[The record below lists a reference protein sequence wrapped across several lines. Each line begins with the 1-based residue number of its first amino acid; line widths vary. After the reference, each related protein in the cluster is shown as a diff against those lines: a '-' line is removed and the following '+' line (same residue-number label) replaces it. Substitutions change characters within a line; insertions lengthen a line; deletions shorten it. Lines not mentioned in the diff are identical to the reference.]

1 MRNRKMEKPNFK
13 VKHPYGHI
21 IKSMVVGFVLV
32 FTAFAGIFT
41 GGLLNAKGEV
51 KAFSGG
57 SGTYTDPYLIST
69 SYDLYSLRASS
80 SANKYYQ
87 LTKNID
93 FTHTSSPFTQFKGIL
108 NGCGY
113 TITNNT
119 SYPHLFGTLASTSV
133 IHNLYLNNTNSSI
146 TLLSNYYSRGSFGI
160 LSMANNGG
168 TIENVKVISTAN
180 IIISANYISNLEDT
194 DGANGPSSVGSIVG
208 STTNGII
215 RDCGSTLKFTVTGVR
230 SNRLALGGIVGSA
243 ITDTTGSNYE
253 NNTIDGNFYTGT
265 IKISNMNGD
274 EVHIGGIV
282 GKVTAASSSTTSSYN
297 WKVTNNYFGGT
308 VEGTFATNGVTYDA
322 YYEEGE
328 ETEYEY
334 EETYYAHPC
343 VDCGQPLETTLWG
356 DVEGAGHSYCGNCGA
371 HAYCEY
377 CDVSWYD
384 LNQIYINSGALDQYW
399 LESPEDDAHAFTRTV
414 TGTTTTEGSWYYPT
428 TTATTYTYFGGIVG
442 YWSNS
447 TNDMTGIKYNVVNCN
462 ITATET
468 NFKKMR
474 QISAIANLPRSAGST
489 TDTAAIFFNRNF
501 NSMLAT
507 ITPYSYRTK
516 AELNLI
522 TGEYTHDDVIY
533 YNDGDLG
540 YAWEMEK
547 WAWVENPNATPRA
560 YTGALG
566 DLPYNNMPTSADAAG
581 MLYPKNMLFCD
592 INNQFRSNDGK
603 TMFKTW
609 TSLIDNGDANE
620 GNTSNSDFIMSGSA
634 YYAYTALGFVNG
646 LYDRGYN
653 WDIDFQG
660 MFLSENLDFY
670 GFIYDFVNDD
680 INGYPWEIDGC
691 GFMLSNLYMRGDRRS
706 YTSGTNYS
714 PEPIGLFAYA
724 DGLIANGFAIR
735 NAAISINDPHK
746 ATHVGIIAG
755 ELHNYVEIYNIQLQG
770 IYINV
775 YNMYLDTGITNL
787 TNHPSVYDTS
797 LTTNIGGI
805 VGSMDN
811 SCSGEVSDVYITG
824 YPALNGYLSWCE
836 GDNFES
842 RIRLRGIQPEIS
854 NNAYGNWISVEV
866 GGFVGHDYSNV
877 LYYNNIIQTAAFTIY
892 ANEMF
897 DESFDDGGAYA
908 IGGMFGLV
916 GNGSTIDKS
925 IQSSFIDV
933 SIFNS
938 TPDFKYLRAY
948 TGGVFGAIKGQRES
962 KVTLSD
968 TMVYTYINL
977 SGAGGND
984 VSGGVIGYHGG
995 ELTIN
1000 STIVDA
1006 EISIGYPAVT
1016 TNSTSRVGSLIGL
1029 DGNSIDQKD
1038 APITC
1043 NNVII
1048 DTGMPMST
1056 YYSTSSN
1063 KTTGLGN
1070 DLSLYTSS
1078 MTNVFI
1084 NAYEAH
1090 ISTDSDYVD
1099 TSSCLYIFGT
1109 EYISQLDQSKF
1120 INNIASGVDWYSLYN
1135 AFKMS
1140 GYSCMNSTSFYI
1152 GKDVVGQEE
1161 NGILPRRYYS
1171 YGQVYV
1177 APYGL
1182 VESHNYKIMTY
1193 VNNTPDITVAFHG
1206 YTLENGKTYKFSE
1219 GDWLYMTNSDTST
1232 YTAALKVAAT
1242 SAGTPSKELIAS
1254 TSAASG
1260 GYTCPNNFVTY
1271 VDTYSY
1277 LYVEATQNKM
1287 YFLVKVPY
1295 DYRLN
1300 SIDDVCSVTNAESVG
1315 YGNDDTENDPWFTWI
1330 FSAEPGAE
1338 VTITLSGNTQ
1348 NYLAVGYEIDDRGIQ
1363 ILSDVYRGVSDY
1375 SSVDHVTALD
1385 ASQTATSTSITF
1397 TANSTTA
1404 STNSAEGSIIGY
1416 EFTYVNMVKVR
1427 ALTDGLTFASN
1438 DTYNMGD
1445 VTEQWISPGVTID
1458 FHQTL
1463 PTGKVWST
1471 LVINGDNRDV
1481 SIGQYYGIEVSVNY
1495 GNASDPYLMEASSTF
1510 TDATY
1515 IIEIYYQNE
1524 GYSQNYGWEFDGY
1537 HEAIVP
1543 LGAVYQVDSATSQ
1556 STTNQISSGNSIEIT
1571 HGTTVYLYLAP
1582 GARYIIDTCHFECR
1596 DQSTGNLT
1604 ANSSN
1609 VISKAITSD
1618 TTIWIDYAQD
1628 QWIDSGNAA
1637 TAFAGGNGESSTPY
1651 LISTPAQW
1659 GYFLSYANTATGA
1672 TKHYQLTADIN
1683 VSAKYSS
1690 GITTE
1695 FTGSFNGNGHVITGV
1710 RLCNYGGAYSSLF
1723 ATNSGTIKNVIFD
1736 QVNTFF
1742 VRGSRY
1748 ALVAGINKGIIS
1760 QVGVKSARTS
1770 SGFDTTQGLIGMG
1783 DIIASLAN
1791 INLNTIE
1798 KSFADVHSWTGDGS
1812 AGVSYVNMGRIDN
1825 VYVTSHVDDGAGAT
1839 FGFYADDYSSSY
1851 TSLAAEPGLYNSYFA
1866 GILGSFIKGAIGHSN
1881 SNKVSGYKVENFY
1894 WLDTL
1899 GANAY
1904 FSGGFV
1910 STHTNVMALT
1920 DAQLKAQTNLTGFNF
1935 ANVWRYKDT
1944 STSTWVYQRNLGYPL
1959 LGLWDTT
1966 DMLTINVRY
1975 YENGGQSTS
1984 STVGWAFDQTSY
1996 LVFSGQSFT
2005 FDLLPEGNAQTY
2017 LQRIAI
2023 GSTEIKDA
2031 ATVDSEGTSVT
2042 GYTGLS
2048 SGIVTSTVTLN
2059 AHFVTPIYYLNEEVD
2074 GVDIS
2079 QYFDDTTPFGMYIG
2093 TGLTPIYVREFAIKS
2108 EYSPLYVQS
2117 ITFISSNVLTG
2128 EYIDSTTVNFGEEE
2142 VSTSNGTYAFI
2153 SNDSLGRT
2161 GSFGV
2166 STSHNVMINFNL
2178 VAKVKVSTSGNVPT
2192 GDFMSIDGNKMT
2204 TSNASPYTI
2213 TKSITD
2219 FNATL
2224 AVDANIESSGV
2235 KYVINYVSVNGDTK
2249 YTNSNNASTSYTCNI
2264 TSDDFATTNSEVL
2277 VDVNFK
2283 YGSYEYKYILSSI
2296 NTITKP
2302 TKVNIGDSSFAS
2314 VSVGQELKFQVNSQ
2328 EQPEFAISAT
2338 GGTYRIII
2346 STSNDPKKTGLTT
2359 GVGEFDFTDV
2369 ASTKNVTRYVH
2380 VIQAFALNGL
2390 VNTRNIIKNGFET
2403 HYKNLPV
2410 ETATVTTR
2418 AGYWLGNMTSSE
2430 YNYVEYNDTL
2440 TYSTDY
2446 ASRDAY
2452 GSSTNNANVINLDE
2466 VYEFNGWYSGSS
2478 NKSGVSPYN
2487 VTINSAAPSVLT
2499 PTYTLKTYEV
2509 EVDTVNNATT
2519 NNFKDEWVGVVY
2531 VYQFDA
2537 SANDW
2542 LWNTESRSN
2551 EFDTLSSSGSYYSQ
2565 YLGMESGVRKYVV
2578 TAGERIAVARYD
2590 GYHDKLASV
2599 THKNLSGTDASYVM
2613 TEYADGNGVK
2623 TGTYGFVREDS
2634 LIEFTYFPMIKVN
2647 LVEELSATSLRAEN
2661 LGTSGLVAGTAEY
2674 GKGTAVNSTTWEAGS
2689 GSDGKV
2695 FMAGDYIRIAHTV
2708 PTANLTGL
2716 TWNGFKIG
2724 DNYYT
2729 SQPSGG
2735 VVGNVTIHA
2744 LSSTTS
2750 NSGSNTI
2757 YYMVITVAVPTDGT
2771 QEINLEFTSKFTEK
2785 TSALS
2790 ITGYSADKFKSL
2802 QVIQCK
2808 NSENPSDWN
2817 RVGTLNSTS
2826 YTIGYY
2832 GYYRINNELNIPYL
2846 HTATPCTFTN
2856 LSAGV
2861 VDVNEGDGYSRNVDY
2876 RQRFTMY
2883 GTGTYS
2889 QTSSIALN
2897 TTQYYSVTLGDLTDL
2912 LVLETV
2918 TAGTTYTV
2926 TGAWS
2931 GTSYKLSMEVISGAT
2946 GTKYTYTDLVT
2957 ISGFVYQNYLYV
2969 LAGNT
2974 LTISTTT
2981 GTGITYKSATI
2992 NGASGKTVTASANIT
3007 SIVVTY
3013 SENSYTMTLVNGLA
3027 GSASGSETATT
3038 QALGYFGKAF
3048 IKATVPADKRF
3059 SSWSGSNVTINNTA
3073 SASTYITQPTKATTI
3088 TANLEQLYTLNK
3100 GDVYTFYYTEGITTA
3115 GGTFSATVNGE
3126 EINGGYYPV
3135 GTVVILSCTVTDFFY
3150 FNRFQVSTDGGT
3162 TWSNIGDGSQLTYTY
3177 TLTSSNTLV
3186 RAKFVEN
3193 NIFFYLFRPQDNNAN
3208 LLADVTFETNC
3219 VSGYGIFETSVITN
3233 NKVGI
3238 APYEGG
3244 YQEFYVHN
3252 GKLYTDSAHTNEY
3265 TKFQY
3270 SISGNVLTVYRLHVG
3285 EFSRIKVEATNIAD
3299 GYRFGYWDTSIGF
3312 GINERY
3318 STIAKDGPVLT
3329 VEGLKSYS
3337 EAHVKLFAEK
3347 EIKLNYNQ
3355 HRYHNSTQTTETP
3368 AHTNIVREAENKVK
3382 FVYNDVTI
3390 TVYSPT
3396 LVATVTG
3403 SGASAKATMKILTG
3417 GQTLY
3422 VNNGKLYVDSA
3433 HTTEYGGKYTIVG
3446 TTVTINQQTYT
3457 VSSNKISVGGSLVT
3471 VTMTVNNANTQEF
3484 SMIKTPNGNEF
3495 TSIPFSDSSKYLS
3508 GSGSVSAG
3516 YTFTFVANDASMSST
3531 SQNAITLFTI
3541 PLKNVATEQNPS
3553 FDDTLHYVNTS
3564 GVHSVYI
3571 KEGTNATIVANDEI
3585 ATSTETKAYK
3595 FVEWDFSGTSWMTA
3609 DQTVTKS
3616 LTFPVYSNRAGVYTA
3631 NYQYAYK
3638 LKTSAVVLDGTNYTV
3653 NSGAGTITPEVIS
3666 GTYYSNDFT
3675 YLAGTTVRLSATEN
3689 SGYKFKGWYTYDGT
3703 TYTAL
3708 STNNPYSSITSGANF
3723 ETTTYV
3729 AVYENIVSLN
3739 IAIDPSNS
3747 TDAYVTYSVTASSGK
3762 LISSA
3767 YDSSTASQHVEVT
3780 KGSVLTINVNV
3791 SENFGYE
3798 RLFNGYNL
3806 DANKNKASAI
3816 TGFAVSTSNFGFGST
3831 TSTTAT
3837 AGTVTGHKV
3846 NENSSIVFSFIPTF
3860 TLATPTSSTT
3870 NVTNGRTASG
3880 VSTAPAITSETAS
3893 STSGAVKH
3901 TFGGV
3906 ARYDQ
3911 NAQVIFS
3918 ATVATGYIGEFTST
3932 SSGTKASSGNT
3943 YTFTYVTN
3951 DNLADLDFTAT
3962 EISYAISTGV
3972 QAVVAGGTAVANS
3985 GGTISVVTNSTRG
3998 NGTVG
4003 YFGSATVTAT
4013 ASTGYRFKEFVT
4025 SGTATFSSKT
4035 TNPITINSPRSAI
4048 TLTASF
4054 LGISSIK
4061 FNTANL
4067 ATGASATPSTTASYS
4082 WTYASTGLSG
4092 DGTLNV
4098 GGIVEGIDAGA
4109 SVTLT
4114 TTQLSGY
4121 VFKYWVKSTD
4131 LASVLADPILNSEKI
4146 LSTELSFTIDI
4157 TTTGLHEFVAVYN
4170 PTYQVVVNAPNST
4183 QGSVTV
4189 DGNAISTNQTYTIE
4203 HGKELILV
4211 ATANPDA
4218 QTTADGKTFY
4228 YKFSKW
4234 TNASGTTLSTTTTYV
4249 PKITSNVTLTA
4260 NFTEDDDRTA
4270 FDFTLTLNNND
4281 LVDVAVV
4288 DANNTSTNYLTAD
4301 STTTSIN
4308 GKVTTYTILVNRG
4321 TTLKITANVKNSN
4334 KTTLSSV
4341 LYDGNEILASTYHT
4355 SFVASSFDSTSL
4367 PSDVKSLYGAV
4378 ASDIDGAHSMTIS
4391 AQSLIYNVN
4400 VEVEGEGGTVTG
4412 STRVGYNTKVTFTA
4426 TPTASSNYAGYKLK
4440 GWKHA
4445 TQMDMLGNAL
4455 QVWEGIDIQGQN
4467 MVVSTTEYYDSIV
4480 LDGEKFTNGE
4490 TYRFSW
4496 KTLDINY
4503 SGSEGIY
4510 NSIVFYYSDGT
4521 VTEPN
4526 HVTLEEGKSGYIDI
4540 TADSSKTIISLDVR
4554 PARMS
4559 KNGIQRKVTF
4569 TDIML
4574 EQISDLSFVSGSEYT
4589 ANGNTLSFNVTNDTR
4604 GSYFAV
4610 FEPTYMAEVSDNCES
4625 GDCTLAL
4632 TDTNGNDANGVYL
4645 TGGSLSLA
4653 VTPASGKQIETIKR
4667 GDTVVYSRTGG
4678 AVSGYEFADNTLTF
4692 TIGAA
4697 TKGSYTVTCST
4708 LSYNVTVT
4716 VADMNMGSV
4725 YAPHETVEVYVNN
4738 TLTATMTA
4746 PTDYSVT
4753 INALFGSN
4761 IKIVAKSARA
4771 FKLNDVDSITTFTTT
4786 TYTDADGYS
4795 RYTQT
4800 YTHATAVNGDTTLT
4814 LNFAGDYWI
4823 GYNVSGA
4830 ITYGT
4835 TSFGHSEEFITAN
4848 GGNASYENSS
4858 SSSNITFPYATA
4870 GINKG
4875 KDPSNPIKIT
4885 SAAQLARVAY
4895 LVNSNA
4901 KYYYATSSTAT
4912 TSMNYRQ
4919 AYYEIQNDIDLG
4931 QYLWVPIGQRM
4942 SSGFGGALYGKV
4954 NVNINDMK
4962 IYFTSA
4968 ECTSL
4973 GSSYGLGFFDTT
4985 TGSSTIKDL
4994 TFKNVILSAKHHSGI
5009 LASRVSGSWISNI
5022 NIIDSYIYGTLVS
5035 GLLYKSNANSFL
5047 TNISIL
5053 NTYIDSITAS
5063 TGFVYELSG
5072 TVSNIYI
5079 QTTLKSERFVY
5090 GFSQSLDDYYQFY
5103 KTAVKNIVLNNEYIV
5118 ANNSRIREI
5127 FNTTYSSAIIN
5138 DVYLNNNSEY
5148 MDYSGSLAL
5157 YEYTGVNNEIPEF
5170 HLPASYNKDTFDSL
5184 DFENIW
5190 YWDSELNMP
5199 QLKTLSND
5207 ITNKTY
5213 VKGVSTVGEFTGTG
5227 SESDPYL
5234 INTVNDLFLLAHKV
5248 NSGDTTYNYA
5258 GANFL
5263 LTADLDLVGYLFTPI
5278 GTNTYPFKGNFDGG
5292 YHTISNV
5299 YINTLSVS
5307 YDGLFGYVYAGIS
5320 QTSTTAIQSTIK
5332 NLNIDNI
5339 DIFGR
5344 GTSKGGLAGYLTGR
5358 IENISVNAEIYSI
5371 NTSAGGIIG
5380 YMSYTANNE
5389 YNIIKNVSFSGYISA
5404 DNSAGIVYAIQ
5415 SGNSGSKFQ
5424 IINAINNGTM
5434 IAVAS
5439 ASGICGYSGTTGANH
5454 SLLISDCV
5462 NNGKLYSRKA
5472 SVGGILGQGVNIT
5485 LQRSYNNGEIHYF
5498 GEVTNSS
5505 TYSAGENWTDGTYY
5519 WNNST
5524 AHFIGELVGR
5534 LYEPYTGY
5542 TNSVLGCYYNSN
5554 KKIYIS
5560 NYGIT
5565 LPMGDKDLYGNTP
5578 NGVSA
5583 WSYNSGG
5590 TQYNQ
5595 GTYTGGGVRV
5605 SEGELKM
5612 QSTFTGY
5619 DFSKTWGMY
5628 SGVNNDMPTLKF
5640 TQENKVYINVNL
5652 GNGSDEELTVV
5663 DNVITTADG
5672 TISANVNL
5680 NVDFDGNV
5688 FAYVLPGENLVLDIV
5703 SGANSVIERIGTSNY
5718 YNPSYVYDTSMEG
5731 EGNYTYT
5738 YTVPSTFNDGETYRM
5753 VDVCYMLNNF
5763 SLTVINT
5770 ITHASGITVGEND
5783 CLHLVV
5789 LNTTTN
5795 RAYYAKA
5802 TGTNIVFTGL
5812 QAGDYYIAIYKNA
5825 FYEVGD
5831 VTTSDSIDL
5840 TKADY
5845 YYTFTLGRDTA
5856 IDATI
5861 SLTATKTNDYWIYSI
5876 TNL

>member
-1 MRNRKMEKPNFK
+1 MRNRKMEKTNFK

-133 IHNLYLNNTNSSI
+133 VHNLYLNNTNSSI
-146 TLLSNYYSRGSFGI
+146 TLLSNYYSKGSFGM

-180 IIISANYISNLEDT
+180 IIVSANYISYLEDT
-194 DGANGPSSVGSIVG
+194 DGANGPNSVGSIVG

-215 RDCGSTLKFTVTGVR
+215 RDCGSTLKFTVTDVR

-243 ITDTTGSNYE
+243 ITDITGSNYE

-265 IKISNMNGD
+265 IKVNNMNGD

-356 DVEGAGHSYCGNCGA
+356 DVEGAGHSYCGNCGG

-428 TTATTYTYFGGIVG
+428 TTATTHTYFGGIVG

-447 TNDMTGIKYNVVNCN
+447 TNNMSGLQFNVVNCN

-489 TDTAAIFFNRNF
+489 TDTSAIFFNRNF
-501 NSMLAT
+501 NNMLAT

-516 AELNLI
+516 AELNLT
-522 TGEYTHDDVIY
+522 TGDYTHDDVIY

-603 TMFKTW
+603 TMFNTW
-609 TSLIDNGDANE
+609 TSIIEDVGANQDI
-620 GNTSNSDFIMSGSA
+620 TKSSDFSISESS
-634 YYAYTALGFVNG
+634 YYAYTPLGFANG
-646 LYDRGYN
+646 LYAGLN
-653 WDIDFQG
+653 GDISFQG
-660 MFLSENLDFY
+660 MQLSQDLDFY
-670 GFIYDFVNDD
+670 GFVYDFVNDD
-680 INGYPWEIDGC
+680 TGGYAWEIEGNDHI
-691 GFMLSNLYMRGDRRS
+691 LTNLYMRGDRRS
-706 YTSGTNYS
+706 DTSGTKYD
-714 PEPIGLFAYA
+714 PQPIGLFAYA
-724 DGLIANGFAIR
+724 KGLIVSGFTIR

-755 ELHNYVEIYNIQLQG
+755 ELHDYVEIFNIQLQG

-824 YPALNGYLSWCE
+824 YPSYDGYLPYCE
-836 GDNFES
+836 NNNFES
-842 RIRLRGIQPEIS
+842 RIRLRGIKP
-854 NNAYGNWISVEV
+854 YTGTTGWISVEV
-866 GGFVGHDYSNV
+866 GGYVGHDYSNV
-877 LYYNNIIQTAAFTIY
+877 HYYNNIIQKDTLWISAY
-892 ANEMF
+892 EMI
-897 DESFDDGGAYA
+897 DESFVDNVACAYA

-916 GNGSTIDKS
+916 GNGSTMYKEIDASYITAS
-925 IQSSFIDV
+925 IVTNNLGYD
-933 SIFNS
+933 N
-938 TPDFKYLRAY
+938 LRIY
-948 TGGVFGAIKGQRES
+948 TGGVFGAIKGQRETS
-962 KVTLSD
+962 VALTD
-968 TMVYTYINL
+968 IMVSTYISL
-977 SGAGGND
+977 SGNGSSD
-984 VSGGVIGYHGG
+984 ISGGVIGYHGG
-995 ELTIN
+995 ELIIN
-1000 STIVDA
+1000 STIVDTD
-1006 EISIGYPAVT
+1006 INPLQT
-1016 TNSTSRVGSLIGL
+1016 STASVGSLIGL
-1029 DGNSIDQKD
+1029 DSNSIDQKD

-1043 NNVII
+1043 DNVII
-1048 DTGMPMST
+1048 DTYMPGYTTYTTST
-1056 YYSTSSN
+1056 N

-1084 NAYEAH
+1084 NAYETH
-1090 ISTDSDYVD
+1090 ISTTSDYVD

-1135 AFKMS
+1135 AFKMTTS
-1140 GYSCMNSTSFYI
+1140 SCMNSTSFYI

-1182 VESHNYKIMTY
+1182 VDSHNYKIMTY
-1193 VNNTPDITVAFHG
+1193 VNNTPDIAVAFHG

-1271 VDTYSY
+1271 VGTYSY

-1295 DYRLN
+1295 DYRVYN
-1300 SIDDVCSVTNAESVG
+1300 IEHVCSVTNAESVG

-1348 NYLAVGYEIDDRGIQ
+1348 NYLAVGDEYDYPAIR

-1375 SSVDHVTALD
+1375 SSVENVTALD

-1404 STNSAEGSIIGY
+1404 STSSEEGSIIGY
-1416 EFTYVNMVKVR
+1416 EFTYEKMVMVQ
-1427 ALTDGLTFASN
+1427 ALTDGLTFSAFDGTFSGE
-1438 DTYNMGD
+1438 Y
-1445 VTEQWISPGVTID
+1445 TELWLTQFIVID
-1458 FHQTL
+1458 FHQSL
-1463 PTGKVWST
+1463 PEGKVWST
-1471 LVINGDNRDV
+1471 LDINGDIRQVDL
-1481 SIGQYYGIEVSVNY
+1481 SDELSTRTEVLINY
-1495 GNASDPYLMEASSTF
+1495 GNASDPYLMEASTTF

-1524 GYSQNYGWEFDGY
+1524 GYSQNYGWEFEGY

-1672 TKHYQLTADIN
+1672 TKHYQLTADID

-1742 VRGSRY
+1742 VRGSHY

-1783 DIIASLAN
+1783 DMFASLAN

-1798 KSFADVHSWTGDGS
+1798 KSFADVYSWTGDGS
-1812 AGVSYVNMGRIDN
+1812 VGVSYVNMGRIDN

-1839 FGFYADDYSSSY
+1839 LGFYADDYSSSY

-1866 GILGSFIKGAIGHSN
+1866 GILGSSIKGVIGLSN

-1920 DAQLKAQTNLTGFNF
+1920 DTQLKAQTNLTGFNF

-2023 GSTEIKDA
+2023 GSTVIKDA
-2031 ATVDSEGTSVT
+2031 ATIDSEGTSVT
-2042 GYTGLS
+2042 GYVGLS
-2048 SGIVTSTVTLN
+2048 SGTVTSTVTLN
-2059 AHFVTPIYYLNEEVD
+2059 AYFVTPIYYLNEEVD

-2166 STSHNVMINFNL
+2166 CTSHNVAIKFNL

-2249 YTNSNNASTSYTCNI
+2249 YTNTNNASTSYTCNI
-2264 TSDDFATTNSEVL
+2264 TSDDFATTNPEVL

-2369 ASTKNVTRYVH
+2369 ASTQNVTRYVH

-2519 NNFKDEWVGVVY
+2519 NNFKDEWVGIVY

-2551 EFDTLSSSGSYYSQ
+2551 EFDTLSSSGSYHSQ

-2623 TGTYGFVREDS
+2623 TGTYGFLREDS

-2661 LGTSGLVAGTAEY
+2661 LGASGLVAGTAEY

-2750 NSGSNTI
+2750 GSNTI

-2790 ITGYSADKFKSL
+2790 ITGYSADKFSAMFL
-2802 QVIQCK
+2802 QECMSDTPGTWQQVGDEYVI
-2808 NSENPSDWN
+2808 SH
-2817 RVGTLNSTS
+2817 
-2826 YTIGYY
+2826 TIGYY
-2832 GYYRINNELNIPYL
+2832 GYYRIYTDLKIPYL
-2846 HTATPCTFTN
+2846 HKSTPYTFTN
-2856 LSAGV
+2856 LSSGTI
-2861 VDVNEGDGYSRNVDY
+2861 DDNLGNGYSEAVRV

-2981 GTGITYKSATI
+2981 GTGITYKSSTI

-3048 IKATVPADKRF
+3048 IKATVSADKRF

-3073 SASTYITQPTKATTI
+3073 SVSTYITQPTKATTI

-3100 GDVYTFYYTEGITTA
+3100 GDVYTHYYTDGITTS
-3115 GGTFSATVNGE
+3115 GGTISATVNGDE
-3126 EINGGYYPV
+3126 VGGGYYPV
-3135 GTVVILSCTVTDFFY
+3135 GTAVSLSYTVTDGFTFAY
-3150 FNRFQVSTDGGT
+3150 FQISTNDGA
-3162 TWSNIGDGSQLTYTY
+3162 TWTSISRVNATYV
-3177 TLTSSNTLV
+3177 LTSANTIIRGTFEEL
-3186 RAKFVEN
+3186 N
-3193 NIFFYLFRPQDNNAN
+3193 YFYYIFRPQDAN
-3208 LLADVTFETNC
+3208 GNFLTDISIESNC
-3219 VSGYGIFETSVITN
+3219 AGGYGKFIERTITN
-3233 NKVGI
+3233 NNTVEMHT
-3238 APYEGG
+3238 YEGVSVT
-3244 YQEFYVHN
+3244 YYVHN
-3252 GKLYTDSAHTNEY
+3252 GKLYSDSAHTNEY

-3270 SISGNVLTVYRLHVG
+3270 SISGNTLTIYRLHVG
-3285 EFSRIKVEATNIAD
+3285 AFSRIKIEAINIAD

-3312 GINERY
+3312 GINESY

-3762 LISSA
+3762 LISST

-3806 DANKNKASAI
+3806 DANKNKASAV

-4025 SGTATFSSKT
+4025 SGTASFSSKT

-4234 TNASGTTLSTTTTYV
+4234 TNASETTLSTSTTYV

-4367 PSDVKSLYGAV
+4367 PSDVKSLYGSV

-4391 AQSLIYNVN
+4391 AQDILYGVVVSRNTT
-4400 VEVEGEGGTVTG
+4400 EGTVAG
-4412 STRVGYNTKVTFTA
+4412 SKNFLYNDTVTLTA
-4426 TPTASSNYAGYKLK
+4426 TPGASVDYSGFKLRGYWHAQNIDILANKVSMSSSLK
-4440 GWKHA
+4440 
-4445 TQMDMLGNAL
+4445 
-4455 QVWEGIDIQGQN
+4455 IQGQN
-4467 MVVSTTEYYDSIV
+4467 
-4480 LDGEKFTNGE
+4480 L
-4490 TYRFSW
+4490 
-4496 KTLDINY
+4496 LY
-4503 SGSEGIY
+4503 SGTTSGD
-4510 NSIVFYYSDGT
+4510 IVIDVSNYTGYGDFSLYVDILNTSMSGMTTVMIVNYSDGT
-4521 VTEPN
+4521 SQQSTSVAYAN
-4526 HVTLEEGKSGYIDI
+4526 GYVQNGVGIQNGEGKTPTTIVIKFANSTSTAEKTAVLRNIRLSHISWSQSYL
-4540 TADSSKTIISLDVR
+4540 TYADSI
-4554 PARMS
+4554 
-4559 KNGIQRKVTF
+4559 
-4569 TDIML
+4569 
-4574 EQISDLSFVSGSEYT
+4574 
-4589 ANGNTLSFNVTNDTR
+4589 ANGYVLNGNNLQFLANSDTVGR
-4604 GSYFAV
+4604 YVAV

-4632 TDTNGNDANGVYL
+4632 TDINGNDANGVYL

-4901 KYYYATSSTAT
+4901 KYYYAVNSVGTSSQYYY
-4912 TSMNYRQ
+4912 S

-4931 QYLWVPIGQRM
+4931 QYLWVPIAQRM

-4968 ECTSL
+4968 ECTTL

-5207 ITNKTY
+5207 VTNKTY
-5213 VKGVSTVGEFTGTG
+5213 IKGVCTVGEFTGTG

-5263 LTADLDLVGYLFTPI
+5263 LTADLNLAGYLFTPI

-5292 YHTISNV
+5292 YHTISNI
-5299 YINTLSVS
+5299 YINTLGVS

-5439 ASGICGYSGTTGANH
+5439 ASGICGYNGTTGANY

-5498 GEVTNSS
+5498 GEFTNSS

-5519 WNNST
+5519 WKNT
-5524 AHFIGELVGR
+5524 ASNFIGELVGR

-5565 LPMGDKDLYGNTP
+5565 LPMGDKNLYGNTP

-5652 GNGSDEELTVV
+5652 GNGSEEELTVV

-5672 TISANVNL
+5672 TITANVGL

-5731 EGNYTYT
+5731 EGSYTYT
-5738 YTVPSTFNDGETYRM
+5738 YTVPSTFNDGETYRK